1 MILKPNHVALVFCLM
16 MTGTSALAQTSHD
29 LERKYGRQDNQF
41 VRRVG
46 YQVRLGVIMTV
57 SFTKDNQVCEAVI
70 EPQRASESGI
80 DYERRMPAAV
90 AEEIVNEIVPIEQR
104 GKRTGGMIFGNY
116 SSWAR
121 DEYEYVSIMRLL
133 VGVGGPVK
141 DMKVDEVRI
150 RWKQRQ
156 CY

>member
-1 MILKPNHVALVFCLM
+1 
-16 MTGTSALAQTSHD
+16 
-29 LERKYGRQDNQF
+29 
-41 VRRVG
+41 
-46 YQVRLGVIMTV
+46 MTV

-90 AEEIVNEIVPIEQR
+90 AEEIVNEIVPVEQR